1 MIKKK
6 INELNN
12 KIYEKE
18 QELNEINNEI
28 YQKEQELNEINS
40 VISQNKDIIKSL
52 KTEIKELK
60 NFINSNFD
68 EELKIFNYKIDITN
82 CYVISL
88 NSKKYITIRNL
99 EKTTSNWFTLATG
112 YICYE
117 NYTYYDVLNLNDE
130 KLKYI
135 YGYTYYHPD
144 RYCGSYCTGYSNNPP
159 EYEEH
164 ILKVCPELIKFS
176 DNKVPDTYLK
186 KVYYEI
192 NNLGNKKLYKK

>member
-1 MIKKK
+1 M
-6 INELNN
+6 
-12 KIYEKE
+12 
-18 QELNEINNEI
+18 
-28 YQKEQELNEINS
+28 
-40 VISQNKDIIKSL
+40 
-52 KTEIKELK
+52 
-60 NFINSNFD
+60 
-68 EELKIFNYKIDITN
+68 
-82 CYVISL
+82 
-88 NSKKYITIRNL
+88 
-99 EKTTSNWFTLATG
+99 ATG

-176 DNKVPDTYLK
+176 DNTSKGIIKGKTVKIIFIPL
-186 KVYYEI
+186 
-192 NNLGNKKLYKK
+192 LYKP